1 VDYDKPG
8 NSGYNCSCTC
18 QRNLARLPFA
28 GTASPAII
36 VRPLSFLTGEGKR
49 SVQWGLCL
57 RAEIRIQG
65 ACLMSSEFVFRLIG
79 MVVFSIIGIFLGV
92 QLGEA
97 TGESP
102 ELAGLLLGLVGALA
116 GLILT
121 PYLTTRPFKRLRRDL
136 FSMSTQ
142 SLIAGLIGLVVGLII
157 AALLTFPL
165 SLLPSPFGKILPFIA
180 VLLFGYFGVTIFVHR
195 QEDIFTIFRS
205 FSNKEDEPKEPPEPG
220 QANGR
225 TILLDTSVIIDG
237 RIADIARTGFLVGTL
252 LIPRFVLNELQ
263 FIADSSDS
271 LRRQRGRRGI
281 EVISQ
286 LQKDTSIPLRI
297 NDIDVEG
304 VREVDD
310 KLVVLAR
317 QMRCPILT
325 NDYNLNR
332 VAELQGVTVLNVNE
346 LANAVK
352 IVFLPGESL
361 TVDLIQEGKEA
372 GQGVGYLDDGT
383 MVVVED
389 GRGQIDRAVSVTVTK
404 VLQTAAGRMI
414 FGRITKD

>member
-1 VDYDKPG
+1 MSVEFIF
-8 NSGYNCSCTC
+8 
-18 QRNLARLPFA
+18 R
-28 GTASPAII
+28 II
-36 VRPLSFLTGEGKR
+36 G
-49 SVQWGLCL
+49 
-57 RAEIRIQG
+57 
-65 ACLMSSEFVFRLIG
+65 MFVFGFLG
-79 MVVFSIIGIFLGV
+79 VYLGSIIGNSTD
-92 QLGEA
+92 Q
-97 TGESP
+97 SP
-102 ELAGLLLGLVGALA
+102 ELTALLLGLIGMLC

-121 PYLTTRPFKRLRRDL
+121 PYFTTRPVRAIRRIL
-136 FSMSTQ
+136 LSVSTQ
-142 SLIAGLIGLVVGLII
+142 TLTSGLTGLVVGLVI
-157 AALLTFPL
+157 ATLLSFPL
-165 SLLPSPFGKILPFIA
+165 SLLPAPLGKILPFIA
-180 VLLFGYFGVTIFVHR
+180 VILFGYFGIAIFVMR
-195 QEDIFTIFRS
+195 QTDLSS
-205 FSNKEDEPKEPPEPG
+205 FVRLTPGHSSDEASTNAQPSS
-220 QANGR
+220 R

-263 FIADSSDS
+263 FIADSSDN

-286 LQKDTSIPLRI
+286 LQKDTSTPLRI
-297 NDIDVEG
+297 SDLDVEG

-317 QMRCPILT
+317 QLRCPILT

-332 VAELQGVTVLNVNE
+332 IAELQGVSILNVNE

-352 IVFLPGESL
+352 LVFLPGESIE
-361 TVDLIQEGKEA
+361 VNVIQEGKES

-389 GRGQIDRAVSVTVTK
+389 GRNFLNKKIYVTVTK

-414 FGRITKD
+414 FGRMEKEG

>member
-1 VDYDKPG
+1 
-8 NSGYNCSCTC
+8 
-18 QRNLARLPFA
+18 
-28 GTASPAII
+28 
-36 VRPLSFLTGEGKR
+36 
-49 SVQWGLCL
+49 
-57 RAEIRIQG
+57 
-65 ACLMSSEFVFRLIG
+65 MSTDFIFRLIG
-79 MVVFSIIGIFLGV
+79 MVIFAILGAYLGV
-92 QLGEA
+92 NI
-97 TGESP
+97 GESAGSSP
-102 ELAGLLLGLVGALA
+102 EIAGVLFCLVGILF

-121 PYLTTRPFKRLRRDL
+121 PYFTTRPLRLIRRTL
-136 FSMSTQ
+136 LSVSTQ
-142 SLIAGLIGLVVGLII
+142 TLASGLTGLVVGLII

-165 SLLPSPFGKILPFIA
+165 SLLPAPLGKVLPF
-180 VLLFGYFGVTIFVHR
+180 VGVVLFGYLGMAVFVMR
-195 QEDIFTIFRS
+195 QADLFSIFRLTPGS
-205 FSNKEDEPKEPPEPG
+205 SSDESSPSNMPSI
-220 QANGR
+220 R
-225 TILLDTSVIIDG
+225 SVLLDTSVIIDG

-263 FIADSSDS
+263 FIADSSDN

-286 LQKDTSIPLRI
+286 LQKDTSTPLRI
-297 NDIDVEG
+297 TDMDVEG

-317 QMRCPILT
+317 QLRCPILT

-332 VAELQGVTVLNVNE
+332 IAELQGVSVLNVNE

-352 IVFLPGESL
+352 LVFLPGESIE
-361 TVDLIQEGKEA
+361 VNVIQEGKES

-389 GRGQIDRAVSVTVTK
+389 GRNHLNRKINVTVTK

-414 FGRITKD
+414 FARLEKEE

>member
-1 VDYDKPG
+1 M
-8 NSGYNCSCTC
+8 
-18 QRNLARLPFA
+18 
-28 GTASPAII
+28 
-36 VRPLSFLTGEGKR
+36 
-49 SVQWGLCL
+49 SV
-57 RAEIRIQG
+57 EFIFRI
-65 ACLMSSEFVFRLIG
+65 IG
-79 MVVFSIIGIFLGV
+79 MVVFGILGTYLGITIGNAVGGSAELSGFLFC
-92 QLGEA
+92 
-97 TGESP
+97 
-102 ELAGLLLGLVGALA
+102 LVGILF

-121 PYLTTRPFKRLRRDL
+121 PYFTTRPVRYIRRTL
-136 FSMSTQ
+136 LSVSTQ
-142 SLIAGLIGLVVGLII
+142 TLASGLTGLVVGLVI

-165 SLLPSPFGKILPFIA
+165 SLLPPPFGKVLPFVA
-180 VLLFGYFGVTIFVHR
+180 VLLFAYLGIAVFVMR
-195 QEDIFTIFRS
+195 QTDLFAIFRVGS
-205 FSNKEDEPKEPPEPG
+205 GRSGDESSTPNQPSV
-220 QANGR
+220 R
-225 TILLDTSVIIDG
+225 TVLLDTSVIIDG

-263 FIADSSDS
+263 FIADSSDN

-286 LQKDTSIPLRI
+286 LQKDTSTPLRI
-297 NDIDVEG
+297 SDMDVEG

-317 QMRCPILT
+317 QLRCPILT

-332 VAELQGVTVLNVNE
+332 IAELQGVSVLNVNE

-352 IVFLPGESL
+352 LVFLPGESIE
-361 TVDLIQEGKEA
+361 VNVIQEGKES

-389 GRGQIDRAVSVTVTK
+389 GRSQLNRKINVTVTK

-414 FGRITKD
+414 FARLERDD